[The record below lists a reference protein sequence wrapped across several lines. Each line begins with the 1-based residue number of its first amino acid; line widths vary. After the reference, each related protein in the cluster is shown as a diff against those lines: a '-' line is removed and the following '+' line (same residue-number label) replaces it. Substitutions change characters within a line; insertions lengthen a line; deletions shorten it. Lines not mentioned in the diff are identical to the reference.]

1 MMLEHGKI
9 LINENVGK
17 DIWRMEIS
25 ASEIAVA
32 AQPGQFVNVRLHDRM
47 EPLLR
52 RPISLH
58 GIDKGKGTIAF
69 LYLVVG
75 KGTEMMTQMTVGEEI
90 NLLGP
95 LGRGFSLD
103 FEGKEAILIGGGIG
117 SAPLYPLMQSLR
129 QCGKEVTL
137 ILGARSKESIV
148 ELECYEDLG
157 VTCKVATEDG
167 SMGVKGFV
175 TSILED
181 ELKNGGCDY
190 LYTCG
195 PIPMLRAIEDM
206 AAQYGVKGEISTE
219 AHMGCGL
226 GLCLSCSVPGKDG
239 RNRKVCQAG
248 PVFRLGELN
257 YD

>member
-1 MMLEHGKI
+1 MVEHGTI
-9 LINENVGK
+9 LANEKVGQ
-17 DIWRMEIS
+17 DIWRMEI
-25 ASEIAVA
+25 AAPKIAAVA
-32 AQPGQFVNVRLHDRM
+32 VPGQFVNVRLHDRM

-58 GIDKGKGTIAF
+58 GIDTEKGTIAF

-75 KGTEMMTQMTVGEEI
+75 KGTMMMTEMQASQDI

-103 FEGKEAILIGGGIG
+103 FEGNRAVVIGGGIG
-117 SAPLYPLMQSLR
+117 SAPLYPLIQALR
-129 QCGKEVTL
+129 EKGKQVVL

-148 ELECYEDLG
+148 ALELYHAIGAEC
-157 VTCKVATEDG
+157 KIATEDG

-175 TSILED
+175 TDILE
-181 ELKNGGCDY
+181 EEFKNGTCDY

-195 PIPMLRAIEDM
+195 PIPMLHAIESM
-206 AAQYGVKGEISTE
+206 TEQYGVKGEISTE

-226 GLCLSCSVPGKDG
+226 GLCLSCSVKGKDG

-248 PVFRLGELN
+248 PVFRLGELS
-257 YD
+257 YE